1 MSTLQNLS
9 SKEAKSAF
17 DKKVLAAVNHLHPYV
32 KHRIF
37 IGESKGILPRNM
49 YKSVDIVDEGIAK
62 LYQSG
67 YNIDAE
73 PVAVKLQLFKLIDI
87 YLENLLEKEAFH
99 QNTISTSKILNEE
112 LNRLR
117 EDFTMDA
124 DLDLILNTELDDIS
138 YHQDPD
144 EHYYLYTDKDVDV
157 LHSMEDKDFSL
168 QAAQMA
174 FKRIYTAL
182 PMKVSNIVDLHTFGK
197 LEIEE
202 IAEIRE
208 LEKARIKRIID
219 SVKRRFADYI

>member
-9 SKEAKSAF
+9 SKAAKTAF
-17 DKKVLAAVNHLHPYV
+17 DKKVLAAVQHLHPYV
-32 KHRIF
+32 KHRIY
-37 IGESKGILPRNM
+37 IGESKGILPKNM
-49 YKSVDIVDEGIAK
+49 YKSVDIVDGGILK

-67 YNIDAE
+67 YDIDAE
-73 PVAVKLQLFKLIDI
+73 PLAVKLQLFKIIDAD
-87 YLENLLEKEAFH
+87 LEKLLEKESFH
-99 QNTISTSKILNEE
+99 QNTISTSEILNEE

-138 YHQDPD
+138 YHQNPD
-144 EHYYLYTDKDVDV
+144 EHHYLYTDKDVDV

-168 QAAQMA
+168 PAAQMA
-174 FKRIYTAL
+174 FQRIYTVL
-182 PMKVSNIVDLHTFGK
+182 PMNVSNIVDLHTFGK
-197 LEIEE
+197 LDIDE
-202 IAEIRE
+202 IAEIRD

>member
-9 SKEAKSAF
+9 SKAAKTAF
-17 DKKVLAAVNHLHPYV
+17 DKKVLAAVQHLHPYV
-32 KHRIF
+32 KHRIY
-37 IGESKGILPRNM
+37 IGETKGILPRNM
-49 YKSVDIVDEGIAK
+49 YKSIDIVDDGILK

-73 PVAVKLQLFKLIDI
+73 PLAVKLQLFKII
-87 YLENLLEKEAFH
+87 VANLEKLLEKESFH
-99 QNTISTSKILNEE
+99 QNTISTSEILNEE

-138 YHQDPD
+138 YNQDTG
-144 EHYYLYTDKDVDV
+144 EHHYLYTDKDVDV
-157 LHSMEDKDFSL
+157 LRSMEDKDFSL
-168 QAAQMA
+168 QDAQMA
-174 FKRIYTAL
+174 FNRIYTVL

-197 LEIEE
+197 LEIDE

-208 LEKARIKRIID
+208 LEKARIRRIID